1 VLVVHHVGH
10 IVQPDAVSPY
20 CRIGDPATTWK
31 DYAPNPAGTRY
42 GYQFLPNQ
50 TFSLAPQLAD
60 SRPYVWPADKLK
72 AFSSNKDPKNGPV
85 FEPPRTHQDLVAVVD
100 AGAKISKTRSKYDT
114 DTASFW
120 ALGSGVG
127 GGSNSISGAFL
138 DIAQKVRGSPR
149 VGQGSPAC
157 SACRHAQLV
166 APAAS

>member
-1 VLVVHHVGH
+1 
-10 IVQPDAVSPY
+10 VSPY

-60 SRPYVWPADKLK
+60 SQPYVWPADKLK

-149 VGQGSPAC
+149 VGQGSPPC
-157 SACRHAQLV
+157 GACRHAQLV